1 MTEQNQYTVLA
12 LVAIV
17 AFVVGQS
24 MGTKAK
30 ASTATSTATDQT
42 SDAPAGMDW
51 FVNWSGMK

>member
-24 MGTKAK
+24 MAGKKPA
-30 ASTATSTATDQT
+30 AATTTTTQT
-42 SDAPAGMDW
+42 SDAPASMDW
-51 FVNWSGMK
+51 FVNWSGLK